1 MAAAQTAA
9 IPPIGF
15 AGSNTGYNGSRGYT
29 GSVGYTGSASTRL
42 GYTGSAGSG
51 YTGSASTVQGYTG
64 SRGMQQLS
72 PGFAG
77 SRGYTGYTGSAG
89 TGGAGTSYTGS
100 QGNQGYTGSGASG
113 YTGSAGIGFIG
124 SRGNQGYTGSG
135 ASGYTGS
142 AGIGFIGSRGNQG
155 YTGSAGGGG
164 GNVDL
169 SAVSQS
175 IIPALDSQFS
185 LGSSTQ
191 RWEQV
196 YGADINT
203 FTVNLATFP
212 TAAAQGILSTPDGI
226 QLYWNGNTI
235 GSGSGYTGSI
245 GAVGY
250 TGSAGTG
257 GGGAGFAGSRGYA
270 GSAGMGATGYTG
282 SFSFGFAGSR
292 GSNGYTGS
300 GGTGYTGSAGPTV
313 TGAYTRTTVSSS
325 ATLASDVPTAMN
337 ITGFKGY
344 TLYKIQTSTAAWVR
358 VYSNAAARS
367 ADTSRSSTVDPSSDA
382 GVLAEVITTGSQ
394 TVSFAPT
401 VAGFNDES
409 PATTNIPIT
418 VTNQSGSSANVT
430 VTLTLLQTEA

>member
-1 MAAAQTAA
+1 MSLAKLYTSSGSIDPTVRQNAVV
-9 IPPIGF
+9 PPIGF

-29 GSVGYTGSASTRL
+29 GS
-42 GYTGSAGSG
+42 
-51 YTGSASTVQGYTG
+51 
-64 SRGMQQLS
+64 
-72 PGFAG
+72 
-77 SRGYTGYTGSAG
+77 
-89 TGGAGTSYTGS
+89 
-100 QGNQGYTGSGASG
+100 
-113 YTGSAGIGFIG
+113 AGIGYAG
-124 SRGNQGYTGSG
+124 SRGNQ
-135 ASGYTGS
+135 GYTGS

-155 YTGSAGGGG
+155 YTGSAGTGGG

-169 SAVSQS
+169 SSVSQN

-185 LGSSTQ
+185 LGNSTN
-191 RWEQV
+191 RWEQISAV
-196 YGADINT
+196 GINT
-203 FTVNLATFP
+203 FSVGLVNFP
-212 TAAAQGILSTPDGI
+212 TATAYGILSTPDGVD
-226 QLYWNGNTI
+226 LHWNGNVLGSGS
-235 GSGSGYTGSI
+235 GSGSGYTGSRGFVGSVGAGYTGSSGSGYAGSI

-282 SFSFGFAGSR
+282 SFSFGFTGSR

-300 GGTGYTGSAGPTV
+300 GGTGYTGSVGPTV
-313 TGAYTRTTVSSS
+313 TGAYTRTTISSS
-325 ATLASDVPTAMN
+325 ATLANDVPTAMN